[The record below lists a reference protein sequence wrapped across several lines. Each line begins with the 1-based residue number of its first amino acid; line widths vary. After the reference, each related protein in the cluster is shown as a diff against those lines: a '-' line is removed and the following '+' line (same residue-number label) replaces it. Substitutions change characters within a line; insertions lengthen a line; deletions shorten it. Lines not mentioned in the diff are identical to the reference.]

1 MRAHTRREARKM
13 AAQKKLTRAEQK
25 ALRPIQILDAA
36 FEEFVR
42 CGFAGTRVED
52 IADRVGVTKGTV
64 YVYFET
70 KEALFEAMI
79 NHFSVPFQQLL
90 AITESLSG
98 SATDRLISILGLLY
112 DQIAEDRTTRELTRF
127 VIAEGHRFPDLIDRH
142 HDQFIEPIIVK
153 IDALILEGVAT
164 GEFRAVP
171 VEFSDIV
178 VAPIL
183 TTTVLRL
190 IFDDRRVPT
199 PNREAFLRTYFD
211 LLFNGLLAKPR

>member
-1 MRAHTRREARKM
+1 M

-112 DQIAEDRTTRELTRF
+112 DQIAEDRTTRELPRF

-153 IDALILEGVAT
+153 IDALILEGVAS

>member
-1 MRAHTRREARKM
+1 M
-13 AAQKKLTRAEQK
+13 ADQKKLTRAEQK

-42 CGFAGTRVED
+42 NGFTGARVDD

-70 KEALFEAMI
+70 KEKLFEAMI
-79 NHFSVPFQQLL
+79 SHFSVPFQELL
-90 AITESLSG
+90 AITASLSG
-98 SATDRLISILGLLY
+98 SAADRLMSMLGLLY
-112 DQIAEDRTTRELTRF
+112 DQIAEDRTTRELTRL
-127 VIAEGHRFPDLIDRH
+127 VISEGQRFPDLIDRH
-142 HDQFIEPIIVK
+142 HDQFIAPVIAK
-153 IDALILEGVAT
+153 IDGLILEGVES
-164 GEFRAVP
+164 GEFREIP

-199 PNREAFLRTYFD
+199 PDREAFLRTYFD
-211 LLFNGLLAKPR
+211 LLFNGLLVERR

>member
-1 MRAHTRREARKM
+1 M

-42 CGFAGTRVED
+42 NGFAGARVDD

-70 KEALFEAMI
+70 KEKLFEAMI
-79 NHFSVPFQQLL
+79 SHFSVPFQELL
-90 AITESLSG
+90 EITAGLSG
-98 SATDRLISILGLLY
+98 SATDRLMSILGLLY
-112 DQIAEDRTTRELTRF
+112 DQIAEDRTTRELTRL
-127 VIAEGHRFPDLIDRH
+127 VISEGQRFPDLIDRH
-142 HDQFIEPIIVK
+142 HDEFIAPIIAR
-153 IDALILEGVAT
+153 IDALILEGVAS
-164 GEFRAVP
+164 GEFREIS

-199 PNREAFLRTYFD
+199 PSKDAFMRAYFD
-211 LLFNGLLAKPR
+211 LLFNGLLAERR

>member
-1 MRAHTRREARKM
+1 M

-42 CGFAGTRVED
+42 NGFAGARVDD

-70 KEALFEAMI
+70 KEKLFEAMI
-79 NHFSVPFQQLL
+79 SHFSVPFQELL
-90 AITESLSG
+90 EITAGLSG
-98 SATDRLISILGLLY
+98 SATDRLMSILGLLY
-112 DQIAEDRTTRELTRF
+112 DQIAEDRTTRELTRL
-127 VIAEGHRFPDLIDRH
+127 VISEGQRFPDLIDRH
-142 HDQFIEPIIVK
+142 HDEFIAPIIAR
-153 IDALILEGVAT
+153 IDALILEGVAS
-164 GEFRAVP
+164 GEFREIP

-199 PNREAFLRTYFD
+199 PSKDAFMRAYFD
-211 LLFNGLLAKPR
+211 LLFNGLLAERR

>member
-1 MRAHTRREARKM
+1 M

-36 FEEFVR
+36 FEEFVK
-42 CGFAGTRVED
+42 CGFSGTRVED

-70 KEALFEAMI
+70 KEKLFEAMI
-79 NHFSVPFQQLL
+79 NHFSVPFEELV
-90 AITESLSG
+90 AIADRLSG
-98 SATDRLISILGLLY
+98 SATDRLISILRLFY
-112 DQIAEDRTTRELTRF
+112 EQIPEDRATRELTRL
-127 VIAEGHRFPDLIDRH
+127 VISEGQRFPDLIDRH
-142 HDQFIEPIIVK
+142 HDQFIAPVIAN
-153 IDALILEGVAT
+153 IDALILEGVAS
-164 GEFRAVP
+164 GEFRPIP

-199 PNREAFLRTYFD
+199 PNKEAFLRTYID
-211 LLFNGLLAKPR
+211 LLFNGLLAKPL

>member
-1 MRAHTRREARKM
+1 M
-13 AAQKKLTRAEQK
+13 ATQKKLTRAEQK

-42 CGFAGTRVED
+42 NGFAGARVDD

-70 KEALFEAMI
+70 KEKLFEAMI
-79 NHFSVPFQQLL
+79 SHFSVPFQELL
-90 AITESLSG
+90 EITAGLSG
-98 SATDRLISILGLLY
+98 SATDRLMSILGLLY
-112 DQIAEDRTTRELTRF
+112 DQIAEDRTTRELTRL
-127 VIAEGHRFPDLIDRH
+127 VISEGQRFPDLIDRH
-142 HDQFIEPIIVK
+142 HDEFIAPIIAR
-153 IDALILEGVAT
+153 IDALIEEGVAS
-164 GEFRAVP
+164 GEFRKIP
-171 VEFSDIV
+171 VEFSDLV

-199 PNREAFLRTYFD
+199 PSKDAFMRAYFD
-211 LLFNGLLAKPR
+211 LLFNGLLAEHR

>member
-1 MRAHTRREARKM
+1 M

-42 CGFAGTRVED
+42 NGFAGARVDD

-70 KEALFEAMI
+70 KEKLFEAMI
-79 NHFSVPFQQLL
+79 SHFSVPFQELL
-90 AITESLSG
+90 EITAGLSG
-98 SATDRLISILGLLY
+98 SATDRLMSILGLLY
-112 DQIAEDRTTRELTRF
+112 DQIAEDRTTRELTRL
-127 VIAEGHRFPDLIDRH
+127 VISEGQRFPDLIDRH
-142 HDQFIEPIIVK
+142 HDEFIAPIIAR
-153 IDALILEGVAT
+153 IDALIEEGVAS
-164 GEFRAVP
+164 GEFRKIP
-171 VEFSDIV
+171 VEFSDLV

-199 PNREAFLRTYFD
+199 PSKDAFMRAYFD
-211 LLFNGLLAKPR
+211 LLFNGLLAERR

>member
-1 MRAHTRREARKM
+1 M

-36 FEEFVR
+36 FEEFVK

-64 YVYFET
+64 YVYFDT
-70 KEALFEAMI
+70 KEELFEAMI
-79 NHFSVPFQQLL
+79 NHFSVPFQELL
-90 AITESLSG
+90 GIAGGLSG
-98 SATDRLISILGLLY
+98 KAADRLMSILSLLY
-112 DQIAEDRTTRELTRF
+112 EQIAEDRTTRELVRL
-127 VIAEGHRFPDLIDRH
+127 VIAEGQRFPDLIDRH
-142 HDQFIEPIIVK
+142 HDEFIAPIIAK
-153 IDALILEGVAT
+153 IDGLLLEGMAS
-164 GEFRAVP
+164 GEFREIP
-171 VEFSDIV
+171 VAFSDIV

-199 PNREAFLRTYFD
+199 PNKEDFLRTYFD
-211 LLFNGLLAKPR
+211 LLFNGLLTKPH

>member
-1 MRAHTRREARKM
+1 M

-36 FEEFVR
+36 FEEFVK

-70 KEALFEAMI
+70 KEKLFEAMI
-79 NHFSVPFQQLL
+79 NHFSVPFQELV
-90 AITESLSG
+90 AIADRLSG
-98 SATDRLISILGLLY
+98 SSAEKLASILGLFY
-112 DQIAEDRTTRELTRF
+112 DRIPEDRATRELTRL
-127 VIAEGHRFPDLIDRH
+127 VISEGQRFPDLIDRH
-142 HDQFIEPIIVK
+142 HDQFIAPIIAK
-153 IDALILEGVAT
+153 IDALILEGVAS
-164 GEFRAVP
+164 GEFRPVP

-199 PNREAFLRTYFD
+199 PNKEAFLRTYFD
-211 LLFNGLLAKPR
+211 LLFNGLLAKPQ

>member
-1 MRAHTRREARKM
+1 M

-42 CGFAGTRVED
+42 NGFAGARVDD

-70 KEALFEAMI
+70 KEKLFEAMI
-79 NHFSVPFQQLL
+79 SHFSVPFQELL
-90 AITESLSG
+90 QITAGLGG
-98 SATDRLISILGLLY
+98 SATDRLMSILGLLY
-112 DQIAEDRTTRELTRF
+112 DQIAEDRTTRELTRL
-127 VIAEGHRFPDLIDRH
+127 VISEGQRFPDLIDRH
-142 HDQFIEPIIVK
+142 HDQFIAPIIAR
-153 IDALILEGVAT
+153 IDALILEGVAS
-164 GEFRAVP
+164 GEFREIP

-199 PNREAFLRTYFD
+199 PSKDAFMRAYFD
-211 LLFNGLLAKPR
+211 LLFNGLLAERR

>member
-1 MRAHTRREARKM
+1 M
-13 AAQKKLTRAEQK
+13 ATQKKLTRAEQK

-42 CGFAGTRVED
+42 NGFAGARVDD

-70 KEALFEAMI
+70 KEKLFEAMI
-79 NHFSVPFQQLL
+79 SHFSVPFQELL
-90 AITESLSG
+90 EITAGLSG
-98 SATDRLISILGLLY
+98 SATDRLMSILGLLY
-112 DQIAEDRTTRELTRF
+112 DQIAEDRTTRELTRL
-127 VIAEGHRFPDLIDRH
+127 VISEGQRFPDLIDRH
-142 HDQFIEPIIVK
+142 HDEFIAPIIAR
-153 IDALILEGVAT
+153 IDALILEGVAS
-164 GEFRAVP
+164 GEFREIP
-171 VEFSDIV
+171 VEFSDLV

-199 PNREAFLRTYFD
+199 PSKDAFMRAYFD
-211 LLFNGLLAKPR
+211 LLFNGLLAERR